1 MQLLNLTVAAF
12 FGIAA
17 LDLILGCRFHLGDAL
32 KEGLGVITELLL
44 LMTGFMALSPWI
56 AAYIAPAI
64 SPLLIKIGCD
74 PSLFAG
80 ILFSCDAG
88 GAYLAQEI
96 GIDSKAMVYNGL
108 IVASFFGT
116 ALTGAVPL
124 SLANTSG
131 DKRRAAVKGLTA
143 AFIFLPFGCILTG
156 LFCGMPLFMM
166 LRNTWPILLLSLVL
180 LFGLLFFQNLMVKFF
195 SLLALLVKTAAYAG
209 FTIAVWQ
216 DAGGI
221 VLLKGLTPL
230 DEIYP
235 VIVRIGVFLG
245 GILPIFS
252 LIQRALRHPLIR
264 LSKRLKLSS
273 ESISYL
279 FLSTSN
285 DIPTLMN
292 LSRMD
297 TAGITVNVAYLMMSA
312 YTVGDFLAFTMQF
325 RPALAFPMMF
335 GRLVSGILILLIC
348 LSKPVRNL

>member
-1 MQLLNLTVAAF
+1 MQLFNLTVAIF

-17 LDLILGCRFHLGDAL
+17 ADLILGCRFHLGDAL

-56 AAYIAPAI
+56 ACHIGPAI
-64 SPLLIKIGCD
+64 SPFLIRIGCD

-88 GAYLAQEI
+88 GAFLAQEI
-96 GIDSKAMVYNGL
+96 GIDSDAMIYNGL

-124 SLANTSG
+124 SLTNTQG
-131 DKRRAAVKGLTA
+131 DKRKAAVKGLTV
-143 AFIFLPFGCILTG
+143 AFIFLPFACILTG
-156 LFCGMPLFMM
+156 LFCGMPLLMM
-166 LRNTWPILLLSLVL
+166 VRNTWPIALLSIVL
-180 LFGLLFFQNLMVKFF
+180 LIGLMYFQNLMVKFF
-195 SLLALLVKTAAYAG
+195 SILAFLVKTTAYAG

-221 VLLKGLTPL
+221 VLLEGLTPL

-264 LSKRLKLSS
+264 LSKRLKLTT

-292 LSRMD
+292 LSRLD
-297 TAGITVNVAYLMMSA
+297 LTGITINVAYLMMAA

-325 RPALAFPMMF
+325 RPSLAFPMMF
-335 GRLVSGILILLIC
+335 GRLTSGVLLLIIC
-348 LSKPVRNL
+348 ISKPIRDL